1 VSVAEVSLA
10 KSTASIVLVRAL
22 GVAARYLALIALA
35 SLMTAAEFAVCGLA
49 FAISEFARCAT
60 DAGIDPVFLR
70 KAEQL
75 DGRKRRLHVS
85 QATVLK
91 LLHGALALTVV
102 AAIVAGL
109 GNTNVLAWMIA
120 MQFFAQALVQLSL
133 NVLQA
138 DNAVHRVARPML
150 ALYLAGMGLASA
162 AFFGLDIGRW
172 ALPAIALGELA
183 FAAITLASRF
193 EPAALQ
199 LRQAYRAYFP
209 MALPMAGISF
219 LALINTRFDS
229 LVVITLLSLDDAG
242 KYMYLVRW
250 GDTVPMLAA
259 GIAMPLLG
267 KLEALERHASG
278 AARRWLGVALALA
291 LLLPFIVV
299 HVASH
304 RNPAYASDGWL
315 PWLVAATSSV
325 RTGLVL
331 ATVALLSMWRDSR
344 LLVIAAMTAVAI
356 PLGCWWLGSTMGAVG
371 IAAVVLTVEICNLVC
386 QLVLIRRARRRR
398 ASARLSA

>member
-1 VSVAEVSLA
+1 MSVAAASLA

-75 DGRKRRLHVS
+75 DGHQRRLQVS

-91 LLHGALALTVV
+91 LLHGALALAAV

-109 GNTNVLAWMIA
+109 GNATALSWMIA

-133 NVLQA
+133 NVHQA
-138 DNAVHRVARPML
+138 DSTVHHVARPMM

-162 AFFGLDIGRW
+162 AFFGHDIGRW
-172 ALPAIALGELA
+172 ALPAIALGELV
-183 FAAITLASRF
+183 FAAIALASRF

-199 LRQAYRAYFP
+199 LRQAYSAYFP
-209 MALPMAGISF
+209 MALPMAGIAF

-229 LVVITLLSLDDAG
+229 LVVNTLLGLEEAG
-242 KYMYLVRW
+242 KYMYLARW
-250 GDTVPMLAA
+250 GDTVPMLAG

-267 KLEALERHASG
+267 KLEALERHAS
-278 AARRWLGVALALA
+278 ATPRRWLGAALALA
-291 LLLPFIVV
+291 LLPFLVV
-299 HVASH
+299 HAASH
-304 RNPAYASDGWL
+304 YNPAFASEGWL
-315 PWLVAATSSV
+315 PWLIAATSSV

-331 ATVALLSMWRDSR
+331 VTVALLSMWRDSR
-344 LLVIAAMTAVAI
+344 LLAIASVTAVAI
-356 PLGCWWLGSTMGAVG
+356 PLGCWWLGSTIGAVG
-371 IAAVVLTVEICNLVC
+371 IAAAVLAVEICNLAC

-398 ASARLSA
+398 ASERPSA

>member
-109 GNTNVLAWMIA
+109 GNT
-120 MQFFAQALVQLSL
+120 